1 MSHWVDQLR
10 GQAEREPWLAVGV
23 GAVVAVVVGAG
34 LWWLVGA
41 ARRGMRGRASSVLIT
56 IAALMATAV
65 QSAGMWKFFA
75 STMALPLGLRIFL
88 FSFMEVALLACGTR
102 AKENVRAGEDA
113 GIDGVLVVV
122 LALGSGVLAATD
134 ASSWQEVLVRLMV
147 SIVAALL
154 WERDLLATKYAA
166 RQDGKRPET
175 IRWRFG
181 WKTLAVRWGWADAG
195 DASLADQGANR
206 VFDQFV
212 KATHAVNRLDPE
224 SRQRRRAVERQATA
238 QARLM
243 SYARLNTD
251 LTQLMRTLGEVATS
265 EGLTMLGVEPPEAAS
280 PEPVRREDEGERG
293 QFDSPAVASPVLPV
307 PAPRG
312 PEPWL
317 RQRVDGVGRIERAE
331 QPRVAAYSGEH
342 AMNGTSRSQPVPTAP
357 PASPSPAPPV
367 PAAPPQPSVQS
378 VQSPTP
384 PLRRAVDTNGDT
396 GDAYDATVPDLGS
409 ARLARQIVSQWPDET
424 RITQRAFLAEYRK
437 HRPISN
443 KEGGALHRYAVGT
456 TESDAGVDA
465 GTDADADIDIDT

>member
-212 KATHAVNRLDPE
+212 KATHAVNRLDPQ

-265 EGLTMLGVEPPEAAS
+265 EGLTMLGVEPSDSA
-280 PEPVRREDEGERG
+280 PEPVRREEESERG
-293 QFDSPAVASPVLPV
+293 RSDSPVVASPVVPV
-307 PAPRG
+307 PAPRVA
-312 PEPWL
+312 EPWF
-317 RQRVDGVGRIERAE
+317 RQHIDGLDRAERAE
-331 QPRVAAYSGEH
+331 QPRVAAYSGEQV
-342 AMNGTSRSQPVPTAP
+342 MNGTSRPQPVPS
-357 PASPSPAPPV
+357 SPSPSPSRPSPPLPSAPS
-367 PAAPPQPSVQS
+367 APSVRS
-378 VQSPTP
+378 TPSTP
-384 PLRRAVDTNGDT
+384 PLRRAVDTN
-396 GDAYDATVPDLGS
+396 
-409 ARLARQIVSQWPDET
+409 
-424 RITQRAFLAEYRK
+424 
-437 HRPISN
+437 
-443 KEGGALHRYAVGT
+443 
-456 TESDAGVDA
+456 
-465 GTDADADIDIDT
+465 

>member
-10 GQAEREPWLAVGV
+10 SQADREPWLAVGV
-23 GAVVAVVVGAG
+23 GAVVAAVAGVG
-34 LWWLVGA
+34 LWWLVAA

-224 SRQRRRAVERQATA
+224 SRQRRRALERQATA

-265 EGLTMLGVEPPEAAS
+265 EGLTMLGVEQSGSGSEKVPERGPDLQLEPDLSAKPMPAPVPAPAPVLMSVPEAVPGTV
-280 PEPVRREDEGERG
+280 PEPESG
-293 QFDSPAVASPVLPV
+293 PVPVPV
-307 PAPRG
+307 PAPRAA
-312 PEPWL
+312 EPWM
-317 RQRVDGVGRIERAE
+317 VDRNGR
-331 QPRVAAYSGEH
+331 
-342 AMNGTSRSQPVPTAP
+342 TSQPHNG
-357 PASPSPAPPV
+357 
-367 PAAPPQPSVQS
+367 AAHSAAGQAGQ
-378 VQSPTP
+378 
-384 PLRRAVDTNGDT
+384 AVNGAARVLSTNPDTDVDLGEN
-396 GDAYDATVPDLGS
+396 VPDLRS
-409 ARLARQIVSQWPDET
+409 ARLARQIVGRWPEET
-424 RITQRAFLAEYRK
+424 RLTQRAFLLQFRK

-443 KEGGALHRYAVGT
+443 KEGAALYRYATGAAD
-456 TESDAGVDA
+456 SDDSV
-465 GTDADADIDIDT
+465 T